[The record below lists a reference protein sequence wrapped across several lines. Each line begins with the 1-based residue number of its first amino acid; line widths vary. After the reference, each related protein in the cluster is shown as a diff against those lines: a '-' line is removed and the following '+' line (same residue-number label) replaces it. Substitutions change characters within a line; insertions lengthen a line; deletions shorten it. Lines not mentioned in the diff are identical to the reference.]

1 VALVRPSLL
10 YIHAKHSVGDNA
22 VVRHNAI
29 PLVKLLTAWLAQ
41 ALGRPRAADGLG
53 MRSSI
58 SAGTYSSRSRGFTL
72 IEAVVAASLA
82 GIVAAFAVP
91 SFTRV
96 GNEARASEVMAL
108 GTHLQNAA
116 QTAHARFLESG
127 SHLAVTTI
135 EGRIVNLKN
144 GYPGAGAQGIR
155 NAVPDSEGFAANEG
169 DDFVAF
175 TRVDAPSRGQCSVTY
190 RMAENDGGATVTN
203 IDTRG
208 C

>member
-1 VALVRPSLL
+1 MKP
-10 YIHAKHSVGDNA
+10 
-22 VVRHNAI
+22 
-29 PLVKLLTAWLAQ
+29 LTAGLAQ
-41 ALGRPRAADGLG
+41 ALGPPFAADGLG

-108 GTHLQNAA
+108 GTHLQTAA
-116 QTAHARFLESG
+116 QTAHARFLASG
-127 SHLAVTTI
+127 SRLSVTTI
-135 EGRIVNLKN
+135 AGKTVNLKN
-144 GYPGAGAQGIR
+144 GYPDAGAQGIR
-155 NAVPDSEGFAANEG
+155 NTVSDSDGFAANEG

-190 RMAENDGGATVTN
+190 RMAENDGGATITD
-203 IDTRG
+203 IDISG